1 MKNESKSDKENQTKQ
16 RNNKNNKQQQQ
27 QNWSSY
33 TCDEE
38 KVLDVMCSLRP
49 LEWWKII
56 IE

>member
-1 MKNESKSDKENQTKQ
+1 MKNESKSDKENKAKQ

-38 KVLDVMCSLRP
+38 KVLDVLLCALWDHYSD
-49 LEWWKII
+49 EK
-56 IE
+56 

>member
-38 KVLDVMCSLRP
+38 KVLDIMCSLRP
-49 LEWWKII
+49 LQWWKII